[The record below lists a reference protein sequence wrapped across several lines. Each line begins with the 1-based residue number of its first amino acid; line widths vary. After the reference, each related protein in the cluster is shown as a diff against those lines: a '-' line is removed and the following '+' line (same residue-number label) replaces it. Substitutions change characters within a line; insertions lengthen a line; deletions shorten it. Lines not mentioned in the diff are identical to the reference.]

1 MSFRAKSRLQRSRPR
16 RRGQAFNPVA
26 LQKVI
31 SAGSFDFAQ
40 DDVAWKVVKLKN
52 E

>member
-1 MSFRAKSRLQRSRPR
+1 MLLAGEGRVSFRAERS
-16 RRGQAFNPVA
+16 GVEDPVA

-40 DDVAWKVVKLKN
+40 DDVAWKLVKL
-52 E
+52 EHE